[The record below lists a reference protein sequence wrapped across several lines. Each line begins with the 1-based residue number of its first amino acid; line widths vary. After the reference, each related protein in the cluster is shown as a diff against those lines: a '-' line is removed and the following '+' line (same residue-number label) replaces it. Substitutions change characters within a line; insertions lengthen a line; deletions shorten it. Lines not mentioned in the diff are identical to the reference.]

1 MVSVPISL
9 LYLCFGSQCPGGL
22 WVGRFWCLKLL
33 RDARLRNMKLRNAKQ
48 HAGPARSNLSSG
60 LDVQLQGGKR
70 CRRDTVCSHLFTSLL
85 CDGWEFCD
93 SLGTHTHLSALHAPD
108 THPKTSESQQQSP
121 RCLQTCWVMALLPT
135 TKVFHTFL
143 SHPCNSHGWDGGDR
157 WQ

>member
-1 MVSVPISL
+1 MVSAPISL

-48 HAGPARSNLSSG
+48 HAGPARNNLSSG

-85 CDGWEFCD
+85 CDGWEFCG
-93 SLGTHTHLSALHAPD
+93 SLGSHTHLSALHAPD

-121 RCLQTCWVMALLPT
+121 RCLQTWLGDGSPSHHKGVSHLPESSLQ
-135 TKVFHTFL
+135 L
-143 SHPCNSHGWDGGDR
+143 SRLGWR
-157 WQ
+157 